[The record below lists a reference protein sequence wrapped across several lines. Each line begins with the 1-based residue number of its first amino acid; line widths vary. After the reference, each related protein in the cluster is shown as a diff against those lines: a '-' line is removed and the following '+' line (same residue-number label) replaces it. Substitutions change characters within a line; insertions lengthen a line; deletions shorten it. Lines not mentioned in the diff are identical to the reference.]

1 MCYRSKAQFRMLT
14 ISQDGVDKIG
24 FKYALVTQSLRHL
37 HAEVRVF
44 APIELFAGESVS
56 DLHVKVKHEFVEQ
69 ATEKYSLTFDYRAK
83 ILSARLQAGVDGEL
97 SLDAMN
103 LAMRQRVT
111 LLLPTIVG
119 LHSVSVRLEF
129 SLRNVYAFGIGCQVV
144 DRNGRELIGFDL
156 GASYTKS
163 DNAYTFE
170 VALPAKCQF
179 RRLVMALKL
188 KPTLALS
195 VTLGFLQDARVVNE
209 AGQFVNEKE
218 LLVSFEDQ
226 PIGVIVRVKNM
237 PMLEEYFNE
246 LRICAPTRF
255 TDTRDGGKRIDYLLS
270 WTRSLSGITEELF
283 VAALKFNMPRADP
296 KTTMSLDGRLTL
308 NPLIFK
314 PIKLRVK
321 TGYESDVEGQSVKL
335 NCSLHANEWYAKNTY
350 AYNTDE
356 DGTSIQKVIFNKD
369 MHEMLYILEALQS
382 NFEIRIGLETSMAE
396 LQNLT
401 LKLKTENS
409 NQWNIRVEH
418 TDENA
423 IDKSFVEF
431 SVLQDPNEPLK
442 LTSEGRVQYSDSLE
456 KRVWKHTAAFDCTQ
470 VHNVWRDWTFRSS
483 LVVEQPVNKTLY
495 QLVLEPKEARVEF
508 DAWLAL
514 LPCGTSRVRIR
525 SEKWRFDSSRTGRRL
540 SGFSGTIDLPIAFEG
555 RRMTF
560 SLRGAL
566 SRVFD
571 EKIPLELYGKVELP
585 FAKVSNAEAHWIYY
599 QRTAQQ
605 QNDPLRCAVIFSL
618 NDKQLLDLEMAYKQK
633 INYNYEFGVT
643 RQKGSTWEPILLWK
657 LENRVPDLRLK
668 TQFRLNDLIPF
679 NERSNRFQL
688 DSDFFADYSRE
699 NPRKM
704 EALRWHVQ
712 TRYES
717 TSANTRLRL
726 MLPTW
731 SSGREYN
738 VIELAGEAV
747 VGQNRRRTL
756 NTKAAVALVE
766 SAAYDI
772 MFDALPAG
780 EHTKR
785 VSLDIDHFDK
795 STSDKVDLVD
805 TIELL
810 TASGRRAK
818 IESEL
823 ELSAGARKL
832 SVSVSNPAGERTRFE
847 FMQTCGS
854 VARQHT
860 TELTLTLPSLNAPI
874 AVRIES
880 LLVHDATLLE
890 LSGDFTYSRDAAD
903 KWSSRVKLFTAQ
915 PENSGR
921 HDVKAELSLRHPLT
935 RTQIDVNAA
944 LLQYNCVKSTLT
956 YKVLGTEERKFDI
969 TVGVSE
975 NGEDFVFD
983 VCKPMY
989 PIPCIPCIRTNVQI
1003 HYNICNVCVRYYTSY
1018 MLHMIYE
1025 F

>member
-1 MCYRSKAQFRMLT
+1 MLT
-14 ISQDGVDKIG
+14 ISQDGIDKIG
-24 FKYALVTQSLRHL
+24 FKYALVTPSLRSL

-56 DLHVKVKHEFVEQ
+56 DIHVKAKHDFVEQ

-83 ILSARLQAGVDGEL
+83 ILSSRLQAGVDGEL
-97 SLDAMN
+97 SLDAAN
-103 LAMRQRVT
+103 LAVRQRVT
-111 LLLPTIVG
+111 LFLPAFTG
-119 LHSVSVRLEF
+119 YHSTSARLEF
-129 SLRNVYAFGIGCQVV
+129 SLRNVYAFGIGCQLVE
-144 DRNGRELIGFDL
+144 RSGRELIGFDL

-163 DNAYTFE
+163 DNAYTFA
-170 VALPAKCQF
+170 VALPAKFQF

-195 VTLGFLQDARVVNE
+195 VTLGFLQESRVVNE
-209 AGQFVNEKE
+209 AGQFVQEKE

-226 PIGVIVRVKNM
+226 PNSVIVRVKNV
-237 PMLEEYFNE
+237 PTLEEYFKE
-246 LRICAPTRF
+246 LRVSAPTGF
-255 TDTRDGGKRIDYLLS
+255 IDTSDGGKRIDYLLS
-270 WTRSLSGITEELF
+270 WTRSLSGVTEELF

-296 KTTMSLDGRLTL
+296 NTTMSLDGRLTL

-314 PIKLRVK
+314 PIKLRVT
-321 TGYESDVEGQSVKL
+321 TGYESDVDGRSVKL
-335 NCSLHANEWYAKNTY
+335 SCSVHANEWYAKNTY

-356 DGTSIQKVIFNKD
+356 VGTSIQKVIFNKEMHD
-369 MHEMLYILEALQS
+369 MPSILEVLQS

-401 LKLKTENS
+401 LKMKTENS

-418 TDENA
+418 TNENA
-423 IDKSFVEF
+423 KDKSFVEL

-442 LTSEGRVQYSDSLE
+442 LISEGRLQISDSLE
-456 KRVWKHTAAFDCTQ
+456 KRIWKHTAAFDCTQ
-470 VHNVWRDWTFRSS
+470 AHNIWREFTFRSS
-483 LVVEQPVNKTLY
+483 LVAEQPANETLY

-508 DAWLAL
+508 DL
-514 LPCGTSRVRIR
+514 LPSGAYRVRVR
-525 SEKWRFDSSRTGRRL
+525 SEKWRFDSSRTGRRM
-540 SGFSGTIDLPIAFEG
+540 SGFSGTIELPIAFEG
-555 RRMTF
+555 HRTLTF

-566 SRVFD
+566 SRDFD
-571 EKIPLELYGKVELP
+571 EKIPLELYGKFESP
-585 FAKVSNAEAHWIYY
+585 FAKISNAEVQWIYY

-618 NDKQLLDLEMAYKQK
+618 NDKQWLDLEMAYKQK
-633 INYNYEFGVT
+633 INFNYEFGVS
-643 RQKGSTWEPILLWK
+643 RQKGNTWEPILLWK

-668 TQFRLNDLIPF
+668 SQFRLNDLIPL

-717 TSANTRLRL
+717 SSANTRLRL

-766 SAAYDI
+766 SATYDI

-805 TIELL
+805 SIDLL

-823 ELSAGARKL
+823 ELSAGSRKL
-832 SVSVSNPAGERTRFE
+832 SVSVSNAAGERTRFE
-847 FMQTCGS
+847 LKQTRGS

-874 AVRIES
+874 AARVES

-935 RTQIDVNAA
+935 RTEVDMNAA

-956 YKVLGTEERKFDI
+956 YKVLGTEERKFDL
-969 TVGVSE
+969 TVGISE
-975 NGEDFVFD
+975 SGEEFVLD
-983 VCKPMY
+983 VCKPIRGY
-989 PIPCIPCIRTNVQI
+989 ATVFAICIQ
-1003 HYNICNVCVRYYTSY
+1003 
-1018 MLHMIYE
+1018 
-1025 F
+1025 